1 MSTPVDLNIV
11 MPYGVT
17 VESAGSRNAQIVTNS
32 AQASSNI
39 ALKLPDGPC
48 RVAAS
53 WDGPEA
59 VRLVHTGHGYPV
71 TIPAG
76 GGIAPGWLLSALRR
90 AKRSTCR
97 TSRLRHSRRA
107 GAAPS
112 RSTRSTSSSS
122 SRGGGVNGRRIS
134 AANHHL
140 LNHGKRCQRLL
151 PQRVRNISSALL
163 RRADDYGDRAR
174 RDRLNPPVNGSRVQ
188 NQVPFCE
195 HGEREAGRT
204 VECGTTRGGVP
215 LSVVLFQRR
224 WGGLRDYD
232 CEILTSVAGGGCVND
247 LAFCRVGGP
256 DSLLRAFRS
265 DRGFSVRPCRCWHG
279 SRQELGGSYPRGG
292 EHGAGGVLGSLLGSY
307 SAGATGRGYA
317 APVAPANTGGQRN
330 PDGGCR
336 SARVEAGVAP
346 VVHNQQGFCR
356 RGSTAAIGRE
366 NHPGAT
372 RDRVTQAVVA

>member
-107 GAAPS
+107 VAAPS

-204 VECGTTRGGVP
+204 VERGTTRGGVP

-232 CEILTSVAGGGCVND
+232 CEILTSVAGGG
-247 LAFCRVGGP
+247 
-256 DSLLRAFRS
+256 
-265 DRGFSVRPCRCWHG
+265 VR
-279 SRQELGGSYPRGG
+279 
-292 EHGAGGVLGSLLGSY
+292 
-307 SAGATGRGYA
+307 
-317 APVAPANTGGQRN
+317 
-330 PDGGCR
+330 
-336 SARVEAGVAP
+336 
-346 VVHNQQGFCR
+346 
-356 RGSTAAIGRE
+356 
-366 NHPGAT
+366 
-372 RDRVTQAVVA
+372 